1 MKDSSFDGS
10 IIYFYNCV
18 LRGDA
23 FVNSIDLIKDVDTFD
38 QYFIG

>member
-10 IIYFYNCV
+10 IIYFFNCI
-18 LRGDA
+18 LRRVALSSHG
-23 FVNSIDLIKDVDTFD
+23 LTKDYYTFD